1 MEMDEAFNPIE
12 VSLLDAQA
20 VAFDADAGAD
30 VIEETGETSD
40 PFHIDLQA
48 PLMEPRSLILW
59 RFACASHQTFWR
71 STPCLP
77 SFRCSIYG

>member
-1 MEMDEAFNPIE
+1 MEMDEAFNPVE

-40 PFHIDLQA
+40 PFHIDL
-48 PLMEPRSLILW
+48 
-59 RFACASHQTFWR
+59 
-71 STPCLP
+71 
-77 SFRCSIYG
+77 

>member
-1 MEMDEAFNPIE
+1 MPKVGLDLRRVSLAMEMDEAFNPVE

-40 PFHIDLQA
+40 PFHIDL
-48 PLMEPRSLILW
+48 
-59 RFACASHQTFWR
+59 
-71 STPCLP
+71 
-77 SFRCSIYG
+77 